1 LRRILNFGH
10 TLGHGLEQASRFRL
24 PHGRAV
30 AWGMVAAL
38 TLSERLAGLDPAEAQ
53 WGRRLIRDFGLCRPL
68 PELDPDAV
76 MAALSLD
83 KKRQESG
90 VPFVL
95 LPRLGET
102 VIQDGVDLGLVAEV
116 LQEMLGGR
124 G

>member
-1 LRRILNFGH
+1 
-10 TLGHGLEQASRFRL
+10 
-24 PHGRAV
+24 
-30 AWGMVAAL
+30 
-38 TLSERLAGLDPAEAQ
+38 
-53 WGRRLIRDFGLCRPL
+53 
-68 PELDPDAV
+68 
-76 MAALSLD
+76 MAALRLD

-116 LQEMLGGR
+116 LKEMLGG